1 MEQPLPPIPS
11 QSEPENKCLG
21 CLFMKLE
28 GILVQPE
35 AQNKNNLKAESSPT
49 EHIKLLLTLQFR
61 EQRELLVDGHIKFG
75 LKGGELRLKLK
86 NAHVPLASSELEPSF
101 KLSVQKKKQDKE
113 ATESPIDVEA
123 ESQPGVKADPNTNK
137 TTGRTDPFPFISC
150 QVAQMGSKENPVW
163 VFGVDKDELVLRGLL
178 KNALLTNLNVT
189 AKPCSVEATF
199 QVLPRDVYLTQAE
212 GLWPKNMSKKKI
224 VVIERAIARR
234 FLERKLK
241 PYLSRQILRYD

>member
-1 MEQPLPPIPS
+1 
-11 QSEPENKCLG
+11 
-21 CLFMKLE
+21 MKLE

-35 AQNKNNLKAESSPT
+35 EQNKNNLKAESSPT
-49 EHIKLLLTLQFR
+49 EHIKLHLTLQFR

-86 NAHVPLASSELEPSF
+86 NAQVPLASSELEHSF
-101 KLSVQKKKQDKE
+101 KLSAHKTKQNQE
-113 ATESPIDVEA
+113 ATEAPIDVKA

-137 TTGRTDPFPFISC
+137 TTGSDSFPCLSC

-199 QVLPRDVYLTQAE
+199 QVLPRDVYLTEAE
-212 GLWPKNMSKKKI
+212 GLWPKNISKKKI